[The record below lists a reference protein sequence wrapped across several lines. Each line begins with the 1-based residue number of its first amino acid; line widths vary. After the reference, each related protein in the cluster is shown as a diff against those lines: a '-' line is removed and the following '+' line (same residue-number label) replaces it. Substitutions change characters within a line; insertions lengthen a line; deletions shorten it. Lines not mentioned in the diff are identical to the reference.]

1 MSTNA
6 LAMEQ
11 THQSFLVRTISMLR
25 TTVAVVAA
33 ALAILAVA
41 SYFELSQAQEF
52 RPVDVAER
60 SGVADHGAGLGG
72 R

>member
-11 THQSFLVRTISMLR
+11 TRQSFLVRTISLLG

-33 ALAILAVA
+33 ALAMLAVA
-41 SYFELSQAQEF
+41 SYFELSQAQQL
-52 RPVDVAER
+52 RPAAVSEHLAPHTR
-60 SGVADHGAGLGG
+60 ALGG
-72 R
+72 AIR